1 MGRLN
6 HSAGIAVV
14 DIIIVAILIWLMK
27 FAVFIDR
34 DGTINQEVGYVDRFD
49 RFSILPKVPD
59 AIRRL
64 NEGTIPA
71 IMVTNQSGIGRGYF
85 SKEFLAELHKGM
97 TGELRKHN
105 ATLDGIYICPH
116 APDDRC
122 VCRKP
127 RPGMLLKAAREK
139 GISLHNSY
147 VIGDKIIDV
156 QLAHSVGAK
165 GILVMTG
172 YGSEEIKSLPKDSPD
187 NSPERLP
194 ENLEDK
200 PDYVASNLYE
210 AVDWVIKEV
219 RSKKQEV
226 RGQNRRILI
235 VKPSS
240 LGDIVHSLP
249 VLRELRKLFPD
260 AHIGW
265 LVKEVWKDI
274 LTENP
279 LLDEIIVL
287 NKGPAG
293 FFAAIRDVRN
303 SRFDTI
309 IDLQGLF
316 RSGAISLFS
325 GAYAKLGFENA
336 RESAHLFY
344 NKKIKLPDKPL
355 HAVNRYLLAIDAI
368 AGDEIRKQYQGNAP
382 DFPLYINTDDAE
394 WAIEFLKKNGLGEIS
409 PLIAINPSARWLK
422 KRWPVQLFAELINR
436 LIKELK
442 AGIILLG
449 SRDDIPLAGE
459 ISSLVH
465 GKLTVA
471 AGTTSIKTL
480 TALLDRVDVL
490 ITNDSGPMHI
500 AAALGKPVTALFGP
514 TDPGLTGPYGK
525 NHTVIKKDMECSPC
539 FRKPC
544 KYKRPICMESITVEE
559 VMETVKTK
567 LAIKD

>member
-1 MGRLN
+1 
-6 HSAGIAVV
+6 
-14 DIIIVAILIWLMK
+14 MK

-34 DGTINQEVGYVDRFD
+34 DGTINQEVGYVDSFD

-64 NEGTIPA
+64 NEGSIPA
-71 IMVTNQSGIGRGYF
+71 IMVTNQSGIGRGYY
-85 SKEFLAELHKGM
+85 SMEFLEKLHKGM
-97 TGELRKHN
+97 TGELQKHN
-105 ATLDGIYICPH
+105 ARLDGIYICPH
-116 APDDRC
+116 APDDKC

-127 RPGMLLKAAREK
+127 RPGMLLKAAKEK

-147 VIGDKIIDV
+147 VIGDKIIDI

-172 YGSEEIKSLPKDSPD
+172 YGSEEIKTLPKDSPE
-187 NSPERLP
+187 NSPKGLADR
-194 ENLEDK
+194 
-200 PDYVASNLYE
+200 PDHVASNLYE
-210 AVDWVIKEV
+210 AVEWVIKEV

-226 RGQNRRILI
+226 RGHNRRILI

-249 VLRELRKLFPD
+249 VLRALRKLFPE

-265 LVKEVWKDI
+265 LVKEVWKEI

-287 NKGPAG
+287 NKGPGG
-293 FFAAIRDVRN
+293 FVSAIRNVRN

-325 GAYAKLGFENA
+325 GADERLGFENA
-336 RESAHLFY
+336 REFAHLFY
-344 NKKIKLPDKPL
+344 NKKIKLPDKQL
-355 HAVNRYLLAIDAI
+355 HAVNRYLLAIDVI
-368 AGDEIRKQYQGNAP
+368 AGDEVLKQSQETAP
-382 DFPLYINTDDAE
+382 DFPLYITTDDAE
-394 WAIEFLKKNGLGEIS
+394 WAREFLKKNDLSEIT

-436 LIKELK
+436 LIQELK

-449 SRDDIPLAGE
+449 SREDIPVAEE

-465 GKLTVA
+465 GRLTIA
-471 AGTTSIKTL
+471 AGTTSLKTL

-514 TDPGLTGPYGK
+514 TDPVLTGPYGK

-544 KYKRPICMESITVEE
+544 KHKRPLCMESITVDE
-559 VMETVKTK
+559 VMEKVKTK
-567 LAIKD
+567 LAIKDKKSI